1 MEVKEEQEEVRVVA
15 TALKEPVQGTVAPK
29 QAPVSVPQVG
39 KSHDSEQEAG

>member
-1 MEVKEEQEEVRVVA
+1 VEIQKEQEVVPVVA

-39 KSHDSEQEAG
+39 KSHDPRK